1 MKIIFANSL
10 QRISETSSHLKAAH
24 TLANNGQYERSIS
37 ERTLISEAC
46 FLNLFITLEEFLEAS
61 FAHYLVGKMSTA
73 RWRPSRFAKPTSLEH
88 AQRML
93 IGSQRFV
100 DWSTPDTVLK
110 FADLY
115 FLGGEPFRTPLAGA
129 KSHLQGMKTVRNS
142 TAHLSSTTRA
152 ALDGLYSRWTGTP
165 SSGITAYEM
174 LMARGVQSQNT
185 FYGTSEQV
193 VQAIIASVANRS
205 S

>member
-1 MKIIFANSL
+1 MKVILAKSM
-10 QRISETSSHLKAAH
+10 QRISENRTHLNSAH
-24 TLANNGQYERSIS
+24 TLNSNGQYERSLS

-46 FLNLFITLEEFLEAS
+46 FLNLFITLEEFLESS
-61 FAHYLVGKMSTA
+61 FAHYLVGRMSTM

-93 IGSQRFV
+93 VGSQRFV

-115 FLGGEPFRTPLAGA
+115 FLDGEPYRTPLAGA
-129 KSHLQGMKTVRNS
+129 QSHLQGMKTVRNS
-142 TAHLSSTTRA
+142 TAHLSSSTRA

-165 SSGITAYEM
+165 SSGIT
-174 LMARGVQSQNT
+174 GS
-185 FYGTSEQV
+185 SELRV
-193 VQAIIASVANRS
+193 
-205 S
+205 